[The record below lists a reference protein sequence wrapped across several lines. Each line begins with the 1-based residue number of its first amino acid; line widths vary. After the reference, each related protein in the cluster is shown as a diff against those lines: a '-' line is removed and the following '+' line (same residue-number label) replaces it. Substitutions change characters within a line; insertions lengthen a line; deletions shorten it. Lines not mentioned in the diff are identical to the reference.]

1 MWGNGGQ
8 CMDFRCRLSQDAMRQ
23 AMVWTMAVTAADVHG
38 GALVSKAAEDV
49 TARRTENGPGGHD
62 QNSPRNSPGGGD
74 FFDDSALDAPR
85 PEQRFFD
92 DPALDRLMGVVW
104 ALATEV
110 YVLRDRQQ
118 VLEETLAA
126 SGTINRAA
134 LDAEA
139 DPREL
144 MDKAAD
150 RDAFVAHL
158 MDNLMG
164 IQAAKGPV
172 R

>member
-1 MWGNGGQ
+1 M
-8 CMDFRCRLSQDAMRQ
+8 AM
-23 AMVWTMAVTAADVHG
+23 TAADVHG
-38 GALVSKAAEDV
+38 GALVSKAAEGA
-49 TARRTENGPGGHD
+49 TARRTGNGTGSHD
-62 QNSPRNSPGGGD
+62 QDTPITSPGGGD
-74 FFDDSALDAPR
+74 FFDDSAPDTPR

-126 SGTINRAA
+126 SGAINRAA

-139 DPREL
+139 DPQEL

-164 IQAAKGPV
+164 LQAAKGPV

>member
-1 MWGNGGQ
+1 
-8 CMDFRCRLSQDAMRQ
+8 MRQ
-23 AMVWTMAVTAADVHG
+23 AMVWAMVKTAADVHG

-49 TARRTENGPGGHD
+49 TARRTGNGTGSHD
-62 QNSPRNSPGGGD
+62 RNSPRTSPDGGE
-74 FFDDSALDAPR
+74 FFDDSAPDAPR

-110 YVLRDRQQ
+110 YVLRDRQH
-118 VLEETLAA
+118 VLEEALAR
-126 SGTINRAA
+126 SGMIDRDA
-134 LDAEA
+134 LDTEA
-139 DPREL
+139 DPQEL

>member
-1 MWGNGGQ
+1 M
-8 CMDFRCRLSQDAMRQ
+8 
-23 AMVWTMAVTAADVHG
+23 TVTVADVHG
-38 GALVSKAAEDV
+38 GAPVSNTVEDV
-49 TARRTENGPGGHD
+49 MGRRTGIGTESPN
-62 QNSPRNSPGGGD
+62 QNSPDGGAY
-74 FFDDSALDAPR
+74 FDDSAPDAPR
-85 PEQRFFD
+85 PEQTFFN
-92 DPALDRLMGVVW
+92 DPALDRMMGVVW

-110 YVLRDRQQ
+110 YVLRDRLQL
-118 VLEETLAA
+118 LEETLE
-126 SGTINRAA
+126 GTGAIDRAA

-139 DPREL
+139 DPQEL
-144 MDKAAD
+144 MDKSAD

>member
-1 MWGNGGQ
+1 
-8 CMDFRCRLSQDAMRQ
+8 MDFRGRLPQNDLRH
-23 AMVWTMAVTAADVHG
+23 AMVWAMAATVADVHG
-38 GALVSKAAEDV
+38 GAPVNRTAEDV
-49 TARRTENGPGGHD
+49 IGRGPGKGSASRVG
-62 QNSPRNSPGGGD
+62 NSPDGGEY
-74 FFDDSALDAPR
+74 FDDSAPNAPR
-85 PEQRFFD
+85 PEQVFFN
-92 DPALDRLMGVVW
+92 DPALDRMMGVVW

-110 YVLRDRQQ
+110 YVLRDRLQL
-118 VLEETLAA
+118 LEQALE
-126 SGTINRAA
+126 GTGAISRAA
-134 LDAEA
+134 LDTEA
-139 DPREL
+139 SPQEL

>member
-1 MWGNGGQ
+1 
-8 CMDFRCRLSQDAMRQ
+8 
-23 AMVWTMAVTAADVHG
+23 MVWAMAKTAADVHG

-49 TARRTENGPGGHD
+49 TARRTGNGTDGQD
-62 QNSPRNSPGGGD
+62 RNSPRASPGGGEY
-74 FFDDSALDAPR
+74 FDDSAPDAPR

-118 VLEETLAA
+118 VLEEALAA
-126 SGTINRAA
+126 SGAINRAA

-139 DPREL
+139 NPQEL

-164 IQAAKGPV
+164 VQAAKGPV

>member
-1 MWGNGGQ
+1 MVW
-8 CMDFRCRLSQDAMRQ
+8 
-23 AMVWTMAVTAADVHG
+23 AMVKTAADVHG
-38 GALVSKAAEDV
+38 GALVSKAADDV
-49 TARRTENGPGGHD
+49 TARRTGNGTGGHD
-62 QNSPRNSPGGGD
+62 RNSQRVSPGGGE
-74 FFDDSALDAPR
+74 FFDDSAPDTPR
-85 PEQRFFD
+85 PEQQFFD

-118 VLEETLAA
+118 VLEEALASA
-126 SGTINRAA
+126 GTIDRAA

-139 DPREL
+139 DPQEI

-164 IQAAKGPV
+164 LQAAKGPV